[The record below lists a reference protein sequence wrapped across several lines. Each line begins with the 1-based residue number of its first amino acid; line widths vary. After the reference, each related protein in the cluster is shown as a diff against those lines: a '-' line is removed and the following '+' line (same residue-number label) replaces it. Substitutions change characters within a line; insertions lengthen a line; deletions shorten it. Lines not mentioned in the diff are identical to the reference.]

1 MIILDTSIWIEFL
14 KQNADYF
21 EKIKDLLE
29 NQKVLAV
36 ECIFAELLQGARDE
50 SERTVIESYWKNLPK
65 SVHENVWIQAG
76 RYSSEHKLLSKG
88 VGIID
93 TVILLS
99 ARLSKARL
107 YTLDKK
113 LLKLLDKE
121 EVFKQVKKT

>member
-14 KQNADYF
+14 KQNSDYF
-21 EKIKDLLE
+21 EKIKNLLE

-50 SERTVIESYWKNLPK
+50 SERIIIESYWDNLPK
-65 SVHENVWIQAG
+65 SVHENIWIQAG
-76 RYSSEHKLLSKG
+76 KYSSEYKFVSKG

-99 ARLSKARL
+99 ARLSRAKI

-113 LLKLLDKE
+113 LIALLDGN
-121 EVFKQVKKT
+121 EVF

>member
-14 KQNADYF
+14 KQNLDYF

-29 NQKVLAV
+29 SQKVLAV

-50 SERTVIESYWKNLPK
+50 SERTIIESYWENLPK
-65 SVHENVWIQAG
+65 SVHENIWIQAG
-76 RYSSEHKLLSKG
+76 KYSSEYKLVSKG

-99 ARLSKARL
+99 ARFSGAKL

-113 LLKLLDKE
+113 LIALLDE
-121 EVFKQVKKT
+121 NEVFE